1 MPEWPGESR
10 IQEAEISQMTMDN
23 VLKKAATQWGDKTYL
38 HDLESDSRFSFRDI
52 DEISLLMARNLR
64 AKGIGSGSHVAI
76 LMENSA
82 DLLLLYLALARA
94 GAIAAPVNP
103 DAPARLL
110 SYYLTLCDAT
120 VVIADD
126 ACRDTLSAVLPDLP
140 LVTTVILRN
149 DAALPGAMSFSR
161 LFDTIDHD
169 DTPFSVRFTD
179 VACLALTS
187 GTTGPSKAVV
197 FNQATM
203 LLVAHSYALAYDYR
217 SDDVYYICLPLFHTS
232 GLRGAAW
239 VALLQGAGIAL
250 ARKFSVSRFW
260 SDIQRSGATTFDL
273 LGAMAS
279 FLWQAPPHP
288 LERQH
293 RVRMVRVAPVPVF
306 GREFEARFG
315 VRLVST
321 YGLTDAAAPV
331 ARNLDDPADKFFSCG
346 RRRPGFDVRV
356 VDSDDLQMEP
366 GVTGEI
372 VIRANVPWLMPTG
385 YYNNADANASQWR
398 NGWFHTGDL
407 GWLDRNGYLYFAG
420 RAKDV
425 IRRRGENISAWEVEQ
440 FLRSIPGVRD
450 AAVYPIASM
459 HGEDEIATT
468 IVLANPDALLE
479 HQIREHCREGMLAY
493 MVPGHIEFR
502 LSLPLTPSQKV
513 DKAALRRETE
523 ARLLV
528 VRTGD

>member
-1 MPEWPGESR
+1 
-10 IQEAEISQMTMDN
+10 MTIDN
-23 VLKKAATQWGDKTYL
+23 VLTRAAARWGDKTYL
-38 HDLESDSRFSFRDI
+38 HDLESGRCYSFREVDDI
-52 DEISLLMARNLR
+52 SGLMARNLR
-64 AKGIGSGSHVAI
+64 AKGIGPGTHVAI

-94 GAIAAPVNP
+94 GAVAAPVNP

-120 VVIADD
+120 VVIADE
-126 ACRDTLSAVLPDLP
+126 ACQGTLSTVLSDLP
-140 LVTTVILRN
+140 LVKTVILRN
-149 DAALPGAMSFSR
+149 EACLPGSISFSA
-161 LFDTIDHD
+161 LFAEIDD
-169 DTPFSVRFTD
+169 DGAPFAVRFTD

-203 LLVAHSYALAYDYR
+203 LLIAHSYALAYDYR
-217 SDDVYYICLPLFHTS
+217 PDDVYYICLPLFHTS

-239 VALLQGAGIAL
+239 VALLQGASVAL

-260 SDIQRSGATTFDL
+260 SDIRKSGATTFDL

-279 FLWQAPPHP
+279 FLWQAPSHP

-293 RVRMVRVAPVPVF
+293 RVRMVRVAPVPPF
-306 GREFEARFG
+306 GRQFEARFG

-331 ARNLDDPADKFFSCG
+331 ARTLEDPADKFFSCG
-346 RRRPGFDVRV
+346 RPRPGFEVRI
-356 VDSDDLQMEP
+356 VDSDDVQTEP

-372 VIRANVPWLMPTG
+372 VIRADVPWLMPTG
-385 YYNNADANASQWR
+385 YYNNVDANASQWR

-407 GWLDRNGYLYFAG
+407 GWLDGDGYLYFAG

-440 FLRSIPGVRD
+440 FLRGLPGVKD
-450 AAVYPIASM
+450 AAVYPVASI
-459 HGEDEIATT
+459 HGEDEIAAT
-468 IVLANPDALLE
+468 IVPANPDALRE
-479 HQIREHCREGMLAY
+479 QDIRERCREGLLAY
-493 MVPGHIEFR
+493 MVPEHIELRPF
-502 LSLPLTPSQKV
+502 LPLTPSQKI
-513 DKAALRRETE
+513 DKVALRREAE
-523 ARLLV
+523 ARV
-528 VRTGD
+528 PVFRTGD